1 MLIWSIASH
10 KISLQQQGWFTKYVL
25 KVCFPLSAP
34 LQYFY
39 TMRGKLIRHHLGVF
53 WWGVGKN
60 NHSNGGWTMLV
71 PNAADVFGP
80 KVNWRK
86 KEIFRQFMILIFF
99 VSLSLLGNSWAVA
112 ATCVLAFYKSYSPI
126 NSTSL
131 PLVCWNIITTGQH
144 CWVLTTVPALSV
156 QITEHASYL
165 SEAPWAEPM

>member
-1 MLIWSIASH
+1 MLIWSVASH
-10 KISLQQQGWFTKYVL
+10 KISLQHQQGWFTKYIL

-71 PNAADVFGP
+71 PNAADVFWP

-99 VSLSLLGNSWAVA
+99 ISLLLLGNSWAVA

-144 CWVLTTVPALSV
+144 CLQQYPLWV
-156 QITEHASYL
+156 YR
-165 SEAPWAEPM
+165 